1 MPESV
6 SQQTIGVLTL
16 PLTHNYGGILQFI
29 ALQQVLTSFGYNTLL
44 LDFQPS
50 GGTAK
55 AWLKSLL
62 FQYSFRNID
71 RFKKRYVVE
80 QTEPIYTVQELRK
93 VVLDRQLAA
102 VIVGSDQVWQERFT
116 QGNLGAY
123 FLHFLKDDSVPKV
136 AYAASFGTTKI
147 ETPIDAAEIS
157 EALQTFTAI
166 SVREDS
172 GKTILADVFGYSDAT
187 HVLDPT
193 LLLPASFYESLI
205 SEGEIKT
212 SNPGLFA
219 YVLDET
225 DELRAQI
232 DQFAESNNLSVSE
245 IKHRS
250 STKIGQLLQQKPLVE
265 QWLYEFKN
273 AKFVVTDSYHGM
285 LLSIIFEK
293 QFLVVVNKKRGA
305 ARFESLARLLGL
317 EDRLLN
323 ILNSENIQSYP
334 IIDYSDLDSL
344 LNVQK
349 EASSKYLKSNLPTLF

>member
-62 FQYSFRNID
+62 FQYSFGNIN

-80 QTEPIYTVQELRK
+80 QTEPNNTVQELRK
-93 VVLDRQLAA
+93 VVLDQQLAA

-147 ETPIDAAEIS
+147 ETAIDAAEIS

-166 SVREDS
+166 AVREDS

-193 LLLPASFYESLI
+193 LLLPTSFYESLI
-205 SEGEIKT
+205 SDGEIKT

-225 DELRAQI
+225 DEMRAQI
-232 DQFAESNNLSVSE
+232 EQFAESNNLSVSK
-245 IKHRS
+245 IKHRP
-250 STKIGQLLQQKPLVE
+250 STKIGELLQQKPSVE

-293 QFLVVVNKKRGA
+293 QFVVLVNQKRGA
-305 ARFESLARLLGL
+305 ARFESLTRLLGL
-317 EDRLLN
+317 GDRLLYD
-323 ILNSENIQSYP
+323 LNSINIQLYP
-334 IIDYSDLDSL
+334 EIEYKEVNRL
-344 LNVQK
+344 LSVHK
-349 EASSKYLKSNLPTLF
+349 KASSTFIKTNLPTPI